1 MPNLSTRGQR
11 KNGFTLI
18 ELLVVIAIIAV
29 LISLLLPAV
38 QSARES
44 ARRAQCIN
52 NLKQI
57 GLTVHGFHDVNNL
70 FPSSIRPSGL
80 TPLPRIAGTLRLLP
94 FLEQKPAYDSYNQ
107 EVTWG
112 SPQNTTISAIRFS
125 MFLCPSS
132 PADANR
138 LDGIPELSPWNPN
151 IAAVTDYS
159 GIANIDQR
167 LYDSGLLT
175 KTGSGNGI
183 LQKNATVTM
192 ANVSDGLSNT
202 ILFAESAGRPFKY
215 RKGGKLANSNQAQ
228 SRVNGGGWARPAS
241 DITFKGSSADG
252 STVLGRCPLNCTNG
266 DDIATAAF
274 PHPYYVTEGTSEVF
288 GFHPGGAGIL
298 LGDGSVRF
306 VKETIDFR
314 IFAGLITRDGGE
326 VISADAW

>member
-1 MPNLSTRGQR
+1 M
-11 KNGFTLI
+11 NGRSNRRAFTLI

-38 QSARES
+38 QSAREA

-57 GLTVHGFHDVNNL
+57 GLTVHGFHDVNGH
-70 FPSSIRPSGL
+70 FPSSVRPSGL
-80 TPLPRIAGTLRLLP
+80 TNLPRIAGTLRLLP
-94 FLEQKPAYDSYNQ
+94 YLEQKKAYDNYNL
-107 EVTWG
+107 EHTWG
-112 SPQNTTISAIRFS
+112 NAPNTTISAIRFS

-138 LDGIPELSPWNPN
+138 LDGIPELSPWTPN
-151 IAAVTDYS
+151 VAAITDYS

-167 LYDSGLLT
+167 LYAQGLLK

-183 LQKNATVTM
+183 LQKNATVTI
-192 ANVSDGLSNT
+192 AAVSDGLSNT

-215 RKGGKLANSNQAQ
+215 RAGGKLLVSDQKL

-241 DITFKGSSADG
+241 DITFKGSTQDG
-252 STVLGRCPLNCTNG
+252 SQVIGKCALNCTNG
-266 DDIATAAF
+266 DDIAQAAF
-274 PHPYYVTEGTSEVF
+274 PHPYYVSEGTSEVF

-306 VKETIDFR
+306 VKQTIDFEV
-314 IFAGLITRDGGE
+314 FAALVTRDGGE
-326 VISADAW
+326 VISADSW

>member
-1 MPNLSTRGQR
+1 MISNQGLKR
-11 KNGFTLI
+11 KSGFTLI

-38 QSARES
+38 QSAREA

-57 GLTVHGFHDVNNL
+57 GLTIHGFHDVNNH
-70 FPSSIRPSGL
+70 FPSSVRPSGL

-94 FLEQKPAYDSYNQ
+94 YLEQKQAYDNYNM
-107 EVTWG
+107 EHTWG
-112 SPQNTTISAIRFS
+112 NAPNTTISSIKFS
-125 MFLCPSS
+125 MFTCPSS
-132 PADANR
+132 PADPNR

-151 IAAVTDYS
+151 VAAITDYS

-167 LYDSGLLT
+167 LYDQGLLV

-192 ANVSDGLSNT
+192 ASVSDGLSNS

-215 RKGGKLANSNQAQ
+215 RAGGKLLVSDQKL

-241 DITFKGSSADG
+241 DMTFKGSTQDG
-252 STVLGRCPLNCTNG
+252 SAVIGKCALNCTNG
-266 DDIATAAF
+266 DDIAQAAF
-274 PHPYYVTEGTSEVF
+274 PHPYYVTEGTSEVYA
-288 GFHPGGAGIL
+288 FHPGGAGIL

-306 VKETIDFR
+306 VKQTIDFK
-314 IFAGLITRDGGE
+314 IFAALVTRDGGE